1 MKKLKID
8 KQKLVRRII
17 ETVVVWTLTIWLF
30 LVCKDYAE
38 LERGYSALGAE
49 YLAFGLGLIWY
60 LIPDKKKEPASPASN
75 ASSKNKNEKFL
86 TSLYHDFEEVSSN
99 GTE

>member
-17 ETVVVWTLTIWLF
+17 ETVVVWTLTIWFF

-60 LIPDKKKEPASPASN
+60 LIPDKRKEPAPSAN
-75 ASSKNKNEKFL
+75 GTSSKKEKFV